1 MRDLSQSPR
10 RCNGRPEPPSSRR
23 PFRLPAAALALL
35 AMLLVPSA
43 LRAATIRG
51 STRNQ
56 GGQPIRRVE
65 VTIEPRG
72 PGVPETGLIST
83 TTGEDGEFL
92 FAGVKPGTYVVRA
105 RKRAWIDVEQPITV
119 AEEDAGGE
127 LEVELVMKLTLLS
140 RLVTR
145 VQLGILVYVLIFG
158 LLVLVTNYWIVS
170 EPSGE
175 VTIAGWGFILASVLI
190 ACFKLDWARAGLLAI
205 LGATFGGLVSL
216 VGGRM
221 AARRRRQTAAERQRE
236 TDERQREKDRLAA
249 LVGQEG
255 ITLTDLKPCATASV
269 NEEVFEVRALQ
280 GLIPKRSPVVV
291 TRLDGMTLVVDS
303 LLES

>member
-1 MRDLSQSPR
+1 MRDLRQSPK
-10 RCNGRPEPPSSRR
+10 RCNVRREQPPIRKR
-23 PFRLPAAALALL
+23 AKLPRVALAVL
-35 AMLLVPSA
+35 AMLLLPSA

-65 VTIEPRG
+65 VIIEPRG
-72 PGVPETGLIST
+72 SGVPETGLIST

-105 RKRAWIDVEQPITV
+105 RKRAWIDVEEPITV
-119 AEEDAGGE
+119 AQNSADDE
-127 LEVELVMKLTLLS
+127 LEVDFVMELTLLS
-140 RLVTR
+140 RLVAR

-175 VTIAGWGFILASVLI
+175 VSVAGWGFILASVLI
-190 ACFKLDWARAGLLAI
+190 ACLKLDWAQAGLLAI

-216 VGGRM
+216 VGGRL
-221 AARRRRQTAAERQRE
+221 AARRHRQTAAERQRE
-236 TDERQREKDRLAA
+236 ADQRKREKDRLAA

-255 ITLTDLKPCATASV
+255 ITLTDLKPCGTASV
-269 NEEVFEVRALQ
+269 NEEVFEARALR
-280 GLIPKRSPVVV
+280 GLISKRSPVVV
-291 TRLDGMTLVVDS
+291 KRLDGTTLVVDS
-303 LLES
+303 LLEG